1 MREIRTRPKERERK
15 HTYTLPKQAV
25 KTLQQQ
31 ALRRKMMKRE
41 LDKDA
46 ELRDTPVQE
55 TVQRFETSAEKAAR
69 LSSRTAFRVGKQAA
83 KEQFDRR
90 NAPSS
95 RKENSQPGDS
105 TAQPE
110 SPQKAQVRQEFQR
123 TRQRKHFRQ
132 TQTKRRE
139 AHQNTSA
146 ASTEVRQETHRRTEV
161 AHTSLFHTPSTTMLP
176 EEPIPKARFIQPEAP
191 QKPASQITF
200 PVTTPKQKKEH
211 QSRLFLNRVTSSR
224 TMQTGPGIQR
234 GLLNRQAQRRTQE
247 RAVQES
253 IKKRVQTAKN
263 TAQRT
268 GRVKQAALRAGKAI
282 VRAAVGLLGGAG
294 ALIALVLVIG
304 GAAAAIGTPFG
315 VFWSGNDSDAQSVP
329 QTVAQINGEFSTKI
343 SQIQADHPADSVVIH
358 RIPDGGSSLTIMN
371 WTDVIAVFAVKTA
384 GAGADATDVV
394 TIDEKRI
401 ELIRLVFWDMNEI
414 SSHVQTIKQEDST
427 ERILHI
433 TITSKYAEDMADVYD
448 FSHSQREALTEILKP
463 EYAQMLA
470 ELVGTYG
477 GEMELTEEQIRDMIA
492 AMPEDI
498 SLERRAVVEKAYSL
512 LGKVNYFWGGKSR
525 AIGWDSRWGTPTRVT
540 VPGSRTTGTIR
551 RFGLDCSGFVDWVF
565 NNALNY
571 VIGHGGGAHAQH
583 TYCTPISWSEALPGD
598 LVFYP
603 GDSHV
608 GVFVGKDATGD
619 PLIIHCASSQ
629 NNVVLTGLQGF
640 TSIGRPVY
648 YCESKPRD
656 KPDV

>member
-1 MREIRTRPKERERK
+1 MREIRTRPKERSYK
-15 HTYTLPKQAV
+15 AAGTLPKQAV

-31 ALRRKMMKRE
+31 ALHRKMIKRN
-41 LDKDA
+41 LDKEE

-55 TVQRFETSAEKAAR
+55 AAQKFETSAEKTVR
-69 LSSRTAFRVGKQAA
+69 MSSRTAFRVGKQAA
-83 KEQFDRR
+83 KERFDRR
-90 NAPSS
+90 NAPPS
-95 RKENSQPGDS
+95 RKENSHTGDS
-105 TAQPE
+105 AARSE
-110 SPQKAQVRQEFQR
+110 SPQTAQTRQEFQQIQ
-123 TRQRKHFRQ
+123 QRKHFRQ
-132 TQTKRRE
+132 TQAKKRE
-139 AHQNTSA
+139 THGNTSA
-146 ASTEVRQETHRRTEV
+146 TSAEVRQETHRRTDA
-161 AHTSLFHTPSTTMLP
+161 AHTSLFHMPTTAMLP
-176 EEPIPKARFIQPEAP
+176 EEPIPKTRSLQPKAA
-191 QKPASQITF
+191 QKAASQIIF
-200 PVTTPKQKKEH
+200 PITTPKQKKEH
-211 QSRLFLNRVTSSR
+211 QRRRFPNRDSSSKTIQAGSR
-224 TMQTGPGIQR
+224 IQR
-234 GLLNRQAQRRTQE
+234 GLPNRQAQRRAQE

-263 TAQRT
+263 TVQRT
-268 GRVKQAALRAGKAI
+268 ERVKQAALRAGQAV

-304 GAAAAIGTPFG
+304 GAAAVIGTPFG

-329 QTVAQINGEFSTKI
+329 QAVAQINGEFAAKI

-358 RIPDGGSSLTIMN
+358 RIPDGGSSLTITN

-401 ELIRLVFWDMNEI
+401 ELIRQVFWDMNEI
-414 SSHVQTIKQEDST
+414 SFHVQTIKHEDSI
-427 ERILHI
+427 EKILHI
-433 TITSKYAEDMADVYD
+433 TITSKYAEDMADGYD

-477 GEMELTEEQIRDMIA
+477 GEMELTEEQIRNMIA

-498 SLERRAVVEKAYSL
+498 SPERRAVVEKAYSL
-512 LGKVNYFWGGKSR
+512 LGKVHYFWGGKSR
-525 AIGWDSRWGTPTRVT
+525 AIGWDSRWGTPTCVT
-540 VPGSRTTGTIR
+540 APGSRTTGTIR
-551 RFGLDCSGFVDWVF
+551 PFGLDCSGFVDWVF

-608 GVFVGKDATGD
+608 GVFVGKDAAGN

-640 TSIGRPVY
+640 TSIGRPD
-648 YCESKPRD
+648 CF
-656 KPDV
+656 

>member
-1 MREIRTRPKERERK
+1 MREIRTRPKERSYK
-15 HTYTLPKQAV
+15 AAGTLPKQAV

-31 ALRRKMMKRE
+31 ALRRKMIKRE
-41 LDKDA
+41 LDKGE

-55 TVQRFETSAEKAAR
+55 AAQKFETSAEKAAR
-69 LSSRTAFRVGKQAA
+69 MSGRTAFRVGKQAA
-83 KEQFDRR
+83 KERFDRR

-105 TAQPE
+105 AAQSE
-110 SPQKAQVRQEFQR
+110 SPQTAQARQEFQQ
-123 TRQRKHFRQ
+123 TQQRKHFRQ
-132 TQTKRRE
+132 TQAKRRE
-139 AHQNTSA
+139 AHRNTSA
-146 ASTEVRQETHRRTEV
+146 ASVDTPHETHKRTDA
-161 AHTSLFHTPSTTMLP
+161 AHTSLFHMPSTAMLP
-176 EEPIPKARFIQPEAP
+176 GDPTLKASSIQPESA
-191 QKPASQITF
+191 QKTASQITF

-211 QSRLFLNRVTSSR
+211 QSRRFPNRGASSR
-224 TMQTGPGIQR
+224 TIQTSPGMRR
-234 GLLNRQAQRRTQE
+234 GLRNRQAQRRAQE
-247 RAVQES
+247 RAAQES

-268 GRVKQAALRAGKAI
+268 ERVKQAALHARQAV
-282 VRAAVGLLGGAG
+282 VRAAVDLLGGAG

-304 GAAAAIGTPFG
+304 GAAAVIGTPFG

-329 QTVAQINGEFSTKI
+329 QAVAQINGEFAAKI

-358 RIPDGGSSLTIMN
+358 RIPDGGSSLTITN

-384 GAGADATDVV
+384 GADSDATDVV
-394 TIDEKRI
+394 TIDEERI
-401 ELIRLVFWDMNEI
+401 ELIRQVFWDMNEVN
-414 SSHVQTIKQEDST
+414 SHVQTIKHEDSA
-427 ERILHI
+427 EKILHI
-433 TITSKYAEDMADVYD
+433 TITSKRAEDMADVYD

-498 SLERRAVVEKAYSL
+498 SPERRAVVEKAYSL

-540 VPGSRTTGTIR
+540 APGSRTTGTIR
-551 RFGLDCSGFVDWVF
+551 PFGLDCSGFVDWVF

-608 GVFVGKDATGD
+608 GVFVGKDAAGD

-629 NNVVLTGLQGF
+629 NNVVLTSLQGF
-640 TSIGRPVY
+640 TSIGRPD
-648 YCESKPRD
+648 CF
-656 KPDV
+656 